1 MKTSEDG
8 NQVDE
13 FASSRFAVLENE
25 PSVCAGTEN
34 EAGNSDNTN
43 TNNESGQGPVGSP
56 GEGSGAAVGSVLS
69 GVAVISSAVALA
81 LAADISQ

>member
-43 TNNESGQGPVGSP
+43 TNNESGQVPVGSP